1 MARTTAD
8 RTDGPSVIEKGL
20 GVLERAWEA
29 QWALRLI
36 CGVLFFD
43 MLTMLHSH
51 RGLLQWSAV
60 DNAQWSN
67 VGWLAISVAS
77 FSAMVALVLP
87 VTLTALR
94 QIVEIVL
101 IWLPRFP
108 SVKDNRPYQRP
119 LEYVFASDLRRLAMN
134 DKDDFLLRLYEI
146 HEQTRKEGERS
157 RELVGELT
165 AAALVAAGM
174 DVVVAHWTSASGG
187 LIDAIIQGLA
197 DWSFPVI
204 AVVLLMGG
212 SILKWAWFSE
222 ASPQLI
228 YYPPLDREL
237 INKERKSKGLG

>member
-1 MARTTAD
+1 MARTNAE

-20 GVLERAWEA
+20 GMLERAWEA

-43 MLTMLHSH
+43 TVTMLHSH

-67 VGWLAISVAS
+67 VGWLAIVVVS

-101 IWLPRFP
+101 TWLPTFP
-108 SVKDNRPYQRP
+108 TVEDNRPYQRP
-119 LEYVFASDLRRLAMN
+119 LDYVFASDLRRLAMN
-134 DKDDFLLRLYEI
+134 DKDDFLLRLYEA
-146 HEQTRKEGERS
+146 HEQTRKEGVRS

-174 DVVVAHWTSASGG
+174 DVVVAHWMPASDG
-187 LIDAIIQGLA
+187 LIDAIIQGLSGWA
-197 DWSFPVI
+197 YPVI

-222 ASPQLI
+222 TPPQLI
-228 YYPPLDREL
+228 YYPPLDRAL
-237 INKERKSKGLG
+237 IDKERKSKGLG